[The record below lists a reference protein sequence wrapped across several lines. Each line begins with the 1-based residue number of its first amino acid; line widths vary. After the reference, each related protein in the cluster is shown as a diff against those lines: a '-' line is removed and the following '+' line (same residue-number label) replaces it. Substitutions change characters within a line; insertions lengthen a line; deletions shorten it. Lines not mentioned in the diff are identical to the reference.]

1 MGDPLCHGTSRHKQV
16 PLLGSCQSWDLCICL
31 EYCTVW
37 LIWCSVTHLLGNLM
51 RVKDTRDRHLDFVF
65 LLLGLTERRLPLLQ
79 KQVRCVLTCK
89 LLEQQQRM
97 RRHKDELQAL
107 HLTYSGI
114 VARAELFR
122 VLIYRFKLFINATG
136 IKQKDLTP
144 LLFVYLRVFGVTNC

>member
-1 MGDPLCHGTSRHKQV
+1 MVVLIVTSSCRAGPTECKLRLTVLLKDYTKSHRKQRSCKKGHRVKRYHLHVVGIVLVNRHPMGGPLCCRTSRHKQV

-79 KQVRCVLTCK
+79 KQV
-89 LLEQQQRM
+89 
-97 RRHKDELQAL
+97 
-107 HLTYSGI
+107 
-114 VARAELFR
+114 
-122 VLIYRFKLFINATG
+122 
-136 IKQKDLTP
+136 
-144 LLFVYLRVFGVTNC
+144 

>member
-1 MGDPLCHGTSRHKQV
+1 
-16 PLLGSCQSWDLCICL
+16 
-31 EYCTVW
+31 
-37 LIWCSVTHLLGNLM
+37 M